1 MLTGCGVEDDMECS
15 IRVLIAMISNFR
27 AAAPLRAWARSLPDP
42 YLDMRRRVPVRRS
55 FAVAAA
61 ALVLSSCAEVPR
73 VDEEKLL
80 AIGADTQSIQVYGAH
95 GPLTARQSKAV
106 LDRVAAQAPDAGALE
121 RHLALEQQVADRPLY
136 AGNTVRVLEDGEQ
149 TFPAMFAAIR
159 AAQRYVL
166 LEYYIFEDVQC
177 EGQSLKDLLVGKSRE
192 GVHIYV
198 IYDGVGSLA
207 SPAQF
212 FEALRAA
219 GVQFVEFNP
228 VNPLKAKSHY
238 APNSRDHRKLLVA
251 DGELA
256 IVGGVNLSSTYENS
270 VTGASTGSASAKQP
284 GPADQQV
291 WHDTDIEIRGP
302 LVRELANLFIEHWHA
317 QQGAALDPQVGA
329 ERPAA
334 AGSEVARLIGSNP
347 SELQTRYYI
356 TVLSAV
362 RNAEST
368 IWISA
373 AYFVPTHQ
381 EQEDLVAAAQRGVD
395 VRLLLPAH
403 SDSAMALD
411 VQRSYYGKLLKA
423 GVKIYELRDGI
434 LHSKTIVIDGVW
446 SIVGSSN
453 LDQRSVLFNDE
464 VDVVVLGK
472 STGRA
477 LSEEF
482 SRNLE
487 RADRIDLEHWKQR
500 PFSER
505 LRARVWRV
513 WESLL

>member
-1 MLTGCGVEDDMECS
+1 
-15 IRVLIAMISNFR
+15 
-27 AAAPLRAWARSLPDP
+27 
-42 YLDMRRRVPVRRS
+42 MRRRVPVRRS
-55 FAVAAA
+55 LAVTAA
-61 ALVLSSCAEVPR
+61 VLLLGSCAEVPQ

-80 AIGADTQSIQVYGAH
+80 AVGADTHSIQVYGAH
-95 GPLTARQSKAV
+95 GPLTARQSQAV

-121 RHLALEQQVADRPLY
+121 RHLALEQQVAEHPLF
-136 AGNTVRVLEDGEQ
+136 AGNSVRVLQDGEQ

-159 AAQRYVL
+159 AAQHYLL

-177 EGQSLKDLLVGKSRE
+177 EGQSLKDLLVSKSRD

-212 FEALRAA
+212 FDALRAA

-228 VNPLKAKSHY
+228 VNPLKAKGHY
-238 APNSRDHRKLLVA
+238 SPNSRDHRKLLVA
-251 DGELA
+251 DGEVA
-256 IVGGVNLSSTYENS
+256 IVGGVNLSSTYQNS
-270 VTGASTGSASAKQP
+270 VTGGSTGSTGAEHAK
-284 GPADQQV
+284 PADQQV
-291 WHDTDIEIRGP
+291 WHDTDIEVRGP
-302 LVRELANLFIEHWHA
+302 IVHELARLFVGHWHS

-329 ERPAA
+329 EQPAPV
-334 AGSEVARLIGSNP
+334 GSEVARLIGSNP
-347 SELQTRYYI
+347 SKLKTRYYI

-368 IWISA
+368 IWITA

-381 EQEDLVAAAQRGVD
+381 EQEDLIAAAQRGVD

-403 SDSAMALD
+403 SDSPMVLD
-411 VQRSYYGKLLKA
+411 VQRSYYGKLLKG
-423 GVKIYELRDGI
+423 GVKIWELRDGI

-446 SIVGSSN
+446 SIIGSSN

-472 STGRA
+472 STGKA
-477 LSEEF
+477 LAEEF
-482 SRNLE
+482 NRKLE
-487 RADRIDLEHWKQR
+487 RSDQIDLEHWKQR

-505 LRARVWRV
+505 LRARVWRI
-513 WESLL
+513 WETLL